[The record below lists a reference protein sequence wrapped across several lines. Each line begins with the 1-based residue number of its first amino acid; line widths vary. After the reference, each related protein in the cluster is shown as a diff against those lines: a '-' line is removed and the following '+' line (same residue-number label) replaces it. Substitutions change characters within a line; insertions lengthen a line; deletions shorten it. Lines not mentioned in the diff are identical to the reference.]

1 MLTYHFSAVTM
12 VRSVNKMTAIAF
24 PAPADENKA
33 AERSGRGRGGSVVV
47 DAPVDPVEEQL
58 QEDAAKRDEATRQ
71 SEISI

>member
-33 AERSGRGRGGSVVV
+33 AERSGRGGSVVV